1 MRFFASALAVAA
13 MISGTVLLGVPEI
26 ACAGMY
32 RLDAGSGHA
41 CGCIPPPCYC
51 ALFFEVLSGT
61 FRLTPDGREG
71 RFLVFDVSD
80 VRWEYTCT
88 APTCTPVAVRGSGR
102 YEVDR
107 VAREQRLVLD
117 LQTDERVQDA
127 WGHYDSGIVPI
138 LEDLPVISADILM
151 RRSYCVSSGLRL
163 RARPTW
169 TVPLA
174 LTEEPGLPSQL
185 PAGPAL
191 AGPRLGIDRGH
202 QVAVD
207 APPTVTTWAA
217 VKALYRARGNE

>member
-1 MRFFASALAVAA
+1 MRFFASALAFAA

-32 RLDAGSGHA
+32 RLDEGSTHA
-41 CGCIPPPCYC
+41 YGCIPPPCYC
-51 ALFFEVLSGT
+51 AFYFEALSGT
-61 FRLTPDGREG
+61 FRLTPAGREG
-71 RFLVFDVSD
+71 RLLVFDVSD
-80 VRWEYTCT
+80 VRWESTCT
-88 APTCTPVAVRGSGR
+88 APTCSPMAVRGSGR

-117 LQTDERVQDA
+117 LQTDERRVQDG

-151 RRSYCVSSGLRL
+151 RRGYCVSSGLHL
-163 RARPTW
+163 RARPAW

-174 LTEEPGLPSQL
+174 LTEEPALPSQL
-185 PAGPAL
+185 PAAP
-191 AGPRLGIDRGH
+191 AGPRLGIDSGP
-202 QVAVD
+202 QAAVA

-217 VKALYRARGNE
+217 VKALYRARGND